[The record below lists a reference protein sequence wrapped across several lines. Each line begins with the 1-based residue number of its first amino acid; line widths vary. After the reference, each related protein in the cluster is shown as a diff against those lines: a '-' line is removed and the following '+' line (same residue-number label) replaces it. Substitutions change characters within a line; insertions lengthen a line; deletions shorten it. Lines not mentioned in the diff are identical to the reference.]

1 MSGSGS
7 RDRAVVIGGSM
18 AGLLAAR
25 ALADAYGDVTVID
38 RDRLPVSPEHRR
50 GVPQAHHAHAL
61 LARGQQVLEELFPGL
76 TADLVARGAPRGDM
90 LADAR
95 LYFSGHKLMQA
106 PSGMVLI
113 SASRILIEDAV
124 RRRVRAFPGITFAP
138 PSHVVGLTTTPGGER
153 VTGVRARQRTDGS
166 AAELEAELVVDASG
180 RGSRA
185 AAWLETLGFER
196 PKEDRIPVDVRYTSR
211 RYRLPSD
218 ALGGDLASLQAPTP
232 TQPRA
237 GVLARLE
244 GGAWLLTLAG
254 ILGDEPPAHPDGF
267 LAFARSLPCR
277 DIHDAIENAEALDD
291 PVSFRFPASVR
302 RRYERLARLPE
313 GFLPVGDSLGSS
325 NPVYGQGMTVAAL
338 EALVLQRH
346 LRRTDRS
353 GSRRILRDLA
363 RVLDGPWE
371 MARGAD
377 LALPGVPGPRPWPLR
392 LFGRYIARLHA
403 AAVHDGRL
411 GAAFVRVSGLVDE
424 PAALL
429 RPGVVLRVLRSS

>member
-1 MSGSGS
+1 
-7 RDRAVVIGGSM
+7 VVIGGSM

-25 ALADAYGDVTVID
+25 VLADAYGDVTVID
-38 RDRLPVSPEHRR
+38 RDQLPAFPEHRR

-90 LADAR
+90 LANAR
-95 LYFSGHKLMQA
+95 LHFSGHKLMQA

-113 SASRILIEDAV
+113 SASRILLEDAV
-124 RRRVRAFPGITFAP
+124 RRRARALPGVLFAP
-138 PSHVVGLTTTPGGER
+138 PSDVVGLATTPGGER
-153 VTGVRARQRTDGS
+153 VTGVRVLRREGG
-166 AAELEAELVVDASG
+166 AAEVHEADLVIDASG

-185 AAWLETLGFER
+185 PTWLETLGFER
-196 PKEDRIPVDVRYTSR
+196 PEEDRIWIDLRYTSR
-211 RYRLPSD
+211 RYRLPPD
-218 ALGGDLASLQAPTP
+218 ALGGDLASVQAPTP
-232 TQPRA
+232 TQPRG

-244 GGAWLLTLAG
+244 HGEWLLTLAG
-254 ILGDEPPAHPDGF
+254 VLGDRPPTDPDGF
-267 LAFARSLPCR
+267 LAFARSLSFP

-291 PVSFRFPASVR
+291 PVPFRFPASVR

-313 GFLPVGDSLGSS
+313 GFLPVGDSLCSF
-325 NPVYGQGMTVAAL
+325 NPVYGQGMAVAAL

-346 LRRTDRS
+346 LRCPDRS
-353 GSRRILRDLA
+353 GSRKILRDLV
-363 RVLDGPWE
+363 RKLDGPWD

-377 LALPGVPGPRPWPLR
+377 LVLPGVPGPRPWPMR
-392 LFGRYIARLHA
+392 LVGRYIARLHA

-429 RPGVVLRVLRSS
+429 RPGVALRVLRASF

>member
-1 MSGSGS
+1 
-7 RDRAVVIGGSM
+7 
-18 AGLLAAR
+18 
-25 ALADAYGDVTVID
+25 
-38 RDRLPVSPEHRR
+38 
-50 GVPQAHHAHAL
+50 
-61 LARGQQVLEELFPGL
+61 
-76 TADLVARGAPRGDM
+76 
-90 LADAR
+90 
-95 LYFSGHKLMQA
+95 MQA
-106 PSGMVLI
+106 PSGMVLV
-113 SASRILIEDAV
+113 SASRILLEDAV
-124 RRRVRAFPGITFAP
+124 RRRARAFPGITFAP
-138 PSHVVGLTTTPGGER
+138 PSDVVGLMTTRGGER
-153 VTGVRARQRTDGS
+153 VTGVRVRQRTDGS
-166 AAELEAELVVDASG
+166 AAGLHEAELVVDASG

-196 PKEDRIPVDVRYTSR
+196 PKEDRIPVDLRYTSR
-211 RYRLPSD
+211 RYRLPPD
-218 ALGGDLASLQAPTP
+218 ALGGDLASVQAPTP

-244 GGAWLLTLAG
+244 GGEWLLTLAG
-254 ILGDEPPAHPDGF
+254 ILGDEPPTDPNGF
-267 LAFARSLPCR
+267 LAFARSLSSR

-291 PVSFRFPASVR
+291 PVTFRFPASVR

-338 EALVLQRH
+338 QALVLQRH

-353 GSRRILRDLA
+353 RSRRILRDLA
-363 RVLDGPWE
+363 RVLDGPWD

-377 LALPGVPGPRPWPLR
+377 LALPGVPGSRPWPLR
-392 LFGRYIARLHA
+392 LLGRYIARLHA

-429 RPGVVLRVLRSS
+429 RPGVALRVLRSSF